1 MLYFLCAALVLG
13 LGAAGI
19 CLYAYRTCFYS
30 PKDRN
35 EDPYALL
42 PGKQYRAACETIS
55 ACTRIM
61 DKAACEWVEI
71 TSFDGLSLK
80 ARFYPGKPGF
90 PVLIL
95 FHGYRSAALR
105 DCSGSYILGQK
116 LGFSVLAVDQRAH
129 GASEGTVISFGI
141 LERRDCQAWAQ
152 YAAGRFG
159 SQVPILLAGLSMG
172 AATVLMASELPLPES
187 VAGIIAD
194 CPYSAPAA
202 IIRKV
207 CRDRKM
213 PDKPLFPFIRA
224 SARLLG
230 GFRLEEATALDAV
243 SKAKHP
249 ILLLHGED
257 DRFVPCEMS
266 RKIHEACASSARLY
280 TFPGAGHG
288 LCYITDPMRYEAV
301 CVRFLYTLPT
311 VRPYLENS
319 AYVADRLSENPQ
331 ML

>member
-1 MLYFLCAALVLG
+1 MLYFLCAALVLAIA
-13 LGAAGI
+13 AAGVL
-19 CLYAYRTCFYS
+19 LYAYRTCFYA
-30 PKDRN
+30 PKNRN
-35 EDPYALL
+35 EDPYAMF
-42 PGKQYRAACETIS
+42 PGRQYRAAYESIA

-61 DKAACEWVEI
+61 DKAACEWVQI
-71 TSFDGLSLK
+71 TSFDGLALK
-80 ARFYPGKPGF
+80 ARCYPGKPGS

-129 GASEGTVISFGI
+129 GASDGTVISFGI
-141 LERRDCQAWAQ
+141 LERHDCQSWAE
-152 YAAGRFG
+152 YAAERFG
-159 SQVPILLAGLSMG
+159 SQAPILLAGISMG

-187 VAGIIAD
+187 VAGILAD

-207 CRDRKM
+207 CRDRKL
-213 PDKPLFPFIRA
+213 PEKLLFPFIRA

-230 GFRLEEATALDAV
+230 HFRLEGATALDAV
-243 SKAKHP
+243 QKARHP

-257 DRFVPCEMS
+257 DRFVPCDMS
-266 RKIHEACASSARLY
+266 RKIHAACASPARLS

-288 LCYITDPMRYEAV
+288 LCYITDPIRYEAE
-301 CVRFLYTLPT
+301 CVRFLYSLPA
-311 VRPYLENS
+311 VRPYLEGS